1 MSNDVLYNF
10 NSKSDNNDSSIKI
23 NMDELYVKKQQQ
35 DLNILN
41 NYNKI
46 LSRIHNKIKFI
57 SKQLINDQCC
67 WYIMPEMMIGI
78 PKYNCGDCTAYV
90 IEKLRTN
97 GFVVRYTHPNLLF
110 ISWKHWVPSYV
121 RNEIKK
127 KTGNIIDEYGNIVDN
142 NDSLSNNNNSNL
154 LSNNNNNDNNVN
166 NILFNNNKKTILNDK
181 KKPDYKDIKSYK
193 PSGNLI
199 YSNNLLK
206 KLDIN
211 DL

>member
-1 MSNDVLYNF
+1 MNNDSLYNF
-10 NSKSDNNDSSIKI
+10 NNKSDDSESLKL
-23 NMDELYVKKQQQ
+23 NMDELYIKKQQQ

-121 RNEIKK
+121 RNEIHKR
-127 KTGNIIDEYGNIVDN
+127 TGYKVDGMGKIIDKPLMKSTTNQQEHLQKQERETSLFSGNRE
-142 NDSLSNNNNSNL
+142 SNSNYNSNSQNQGDSKTSKFFQPSVKSIYN
-154 LSNNNNNDNNVN
+154 LSFFND
-166 NILFNNNKKTILNDK
+166 LNKKL
-181 KKPDYKDIKSYK
+181 
-193 PSGNLI
+193 
-199 YSNNLLK
+199 
-206 KLDIN
+206 
-211 DL
+211 